1 MGQKQSYLNNS
12 NLTDNIISS
21 MDNAFII
28 DRIISPTI
36 FIGVSKSGEGIK
48 INENYYSLLTTK
60 KYDNKV
66 DYEFKSNT
74 KFSSNQNIYL
84 TIEKTDKLTDDLKY
98 NILSY
103 TLNYD
108 NKIENGKIPMI
119 YKSIKVNSN
128 NLDYIDQLQQIKP
141 NVKVEYNID

>member
-103 TLNYD
+103 TLNND